1 MTRAIRLAGLLVLL
15 ALLFPE
21 FGRYRA
27 EWMLSAVHARLDR
40 ALRGIDRGE
49 VAMTS
54 VGIAADQA
62 QQAAAFLPGDP
73 RPPMLQGI
81 ALILGGKGA
90 QAVAVL
96 DAAIAQGER
105 PEFTINLGR
114 ARTILG
120 DEAGAHAA
128 YLRTAWASTD
138 AIATLP
144 KAVRESLLAEVSV
157 LEGDLRAQKLVAPPP
172 LQ

>member
-1 MTRAIRLAGLLVLL
+1 MTRAMGLAGLIVLL
-15 ALLFPE
+15 ALLYPE

-27 EWMLSAVHARLDR
+27 EWMLSDVHVRLNR
-40 ALRGIDRGE
+40 ALRGIDRGD
-49 VAMTS
+49 AALAS
-54 VGIAADQA
+54 VGIAAEQA
-62 QQAAAFLPGDP
+62 QQAAASLPGDP
-73 RPPMLQGI
+73 RPALLQGI
-81 ALILGGKGA
+81 AFILAGKGA
-90 QAVAVL
+90 QAIAVL

-128 YLRTAWASTD
+128 YLRTAWASAD
-138 AIATLP
+138 AITTLP
-144 KAVRESLLAEVSV
+144 RSMRESLLNEVAV
-157 LEGDLRAQKLVAPPP
+157 LEGELRAQKLTAPPP